1 MEGVDVSHWNNIG
14 YECEWK
20 GSEAEDLLSFQGRH
34 SEPSYIEGAGT
45 KGETVESERGQ
56 SKVASSRKWLQRE
69 SQRRAQ
75 GGNVVKKG
83 FAMRKGS
90 FSNIESFEYRKDRK
104 SDRAR

>member
-1 MEGVDVSHWNNIG
+1 MNVSGKDLKQRTFYPSKDAIPSHLISK
-14 YECEWK
+14 ELEPK
-20 GSEAEDLLSFQGRH
+20 G
-34 SEPSYIEGAGT
+34 
-45 KGETVESERGQ
+45 KTVESERGQ
-56 SKVASSRKWLQRE
+56 SKVTSSRKWLQRE

-90 FSNIESFEYRKDRK
+90 FSNIESFEYCKDRK